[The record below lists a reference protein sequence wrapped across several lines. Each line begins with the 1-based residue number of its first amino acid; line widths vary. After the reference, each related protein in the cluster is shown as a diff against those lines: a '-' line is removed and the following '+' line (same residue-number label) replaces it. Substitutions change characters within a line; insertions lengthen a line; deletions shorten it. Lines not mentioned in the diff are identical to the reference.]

1 MDRDPNM
8 YNYNTG
14 GGNLSITPGTDVF
27 DVNGDKIGSVLQSN
41 PQMDYLV
48 VEKGI
53 LFKKDLYIPT
63 SAVSGSSPNGIS
75 LNLSKDDLKDDRFT
89 APMNSDAN
97 SDIDARQRDMDNDML
112 P

>member
-1 MDRDPNM
+1 MNGDRDM
-8 YNYNTG
+8 YNTG
-14 GGNLSITPGTDVF
+14 GTNLSITPGTDVF
-27 DVNGDKIGSVLQSN
+27 DVNGDKVGSVLQSN

-63 SAVSGSSPNGIS
+63 SAIARTTADGIS

-89 APMNSDAN
+89 APMRSGTDMNAPM
-97 SDIDARQRDMDNDML
+97 RDTDNDVL